1 MLVHRIIGTT
11 ADKTVRI
18 CYLKYLERA
27 RCLLSVLVIKPL
39 GRVSHTP
46 PPAARY
52 IGSVSI
58 YWCLYSLKLV
68 YCSILL

>member
-1 MLVHRIIGTT
+1 MFVKCAGNLTTWKGT
-11 ADKTVRI
+11 
-18 CYLKYLERA
+18 
-27 RCLLSVLVIKPL
+27 
-39 GRVSHTP
+39 HTP

-68 YCSILL
+68 YCSIVL